1 MIQASNHIVNSS
13 PLGAG
18 GIIVI
23 ADDFTGAA
31 ELAGI
36 ALRYGLQLNVC
47 LQTNTIE
54 QLGKDGLVIN
64 TDSRSMQ
71 KQNALAITEHVFKQ
85 VAKHD
90 ALLVYKK
97 IDSVLRGYVI
107 DELKIQMQILGLQ
120 KAIIAPANPTLGRTV
135 EQGKYLINGAAITTT
150 GFVHDPEFPAKS
162 SLVKEMLQNEVDV
175 LEHSDTLPEYGIVV
189 AATSTNDDV
198 KAWANKIDKRYAL
211 AGAGDFF
218 MALLA
223 KQYQEVE
230 QEEAVLQKPFLY
242 VAGSAFETARA
253 RVQQWKQDA
262 INVITVQTN
271 FELIQVK
278 QDHYV
283 LAIQDNVV
291 GITASALREGMAIV
305 AKQLIAELAIQ
316 ELFIEGGS
324 TAASVL
330 ADLDVTVL
338 TPIHELSRGVVRM
351 KTNELFVTV
360 KPGSYE
366 LTKQILDLY
375 A

>member
-1 MIQASNHIVNSS
+1 MIQASKHIVNSS
-13 PLGAG
+13 PFEAE

-47 LQTNTIE
+47 LQTNTI
-54 QLGKDGLVIN
+54 QKLGKDGLVIN

-71 KQNALAITEHVFKQ
+71 KQNALAVTEHVFKQ

-90 ALLVYKK
+90 ASLVYKK

-120 KAIIAPANPTLGRTV
+120 KAIIAPANPTLGRTI
-135 EQGKYLINGAAITTT
+135 EQGKYLINGAAINTT
-150 GFVHDPEFPAKS
+150 GFANDPEFPATS

-230 QEEAVLQKPFLY
+230 QEEAVLQQPFLY

-278 QDHYV
+278 QDHFV

-305 AKQLIAELAIQ
+305 AKQLMAELGIQ

-330 ADLDVTVL
+330 AALDITVL
-338 TPIHELSRGVVRM
+338 TPINELSRGVVRM

-360 KPGSYE
+360 KPGSYALNE
-366 LTKQILDLY
+366 KIL
-375 A
+375 AHR

>member
-1 MIQASNHIVNSS
+1 M
-13 PLGAG
+13 
-18 GIIVI
+18 IIVI

-47 LQTNTIE
+47 LQTNAIE

-71 KQNALAITEHVFKQ
+71 KQNALAVTEHVFKQ
-85 VAKHD
+85 VAQQE
-90 ALLVYKK
+90 ASLVYKK
-97 IDSVLRGYVI
+97 IDSVLRGYVM
-107 DELKIQMQILGLQ
+107 DELNIQMKYLGLQ
-120 KAIIAPANPTLGRTV
+120 KAIIAPANPCLGRTI
-135 EQGKYLINGAAITTT
+135 EQGKYFINGEEIATT
-150 GFVHDPEFPAKS
+150 GFVNDPEFPTKS

-175 LEHSDTLPEYGIVV
+175 VEHSDTLSEYGIVV
-189 AATSTNDDV
+189 AATSTHNDV
-198 KAWANKIDKRYAL
+198 KAWVNKIDKRYAL

-223 KQYQEVE
+223 KQYQVVE
-230 QEEAVLQKPFLY
+230 QEEAVLQQPFLY

-253 RVQQWKQDA
+253 RVQQWKQAA
-262 INVITVQTN
+262 ISIRIVQTN

-278 QDHYV
+278 QQHFV

-291 GITASALREGMAIV
+291 GIAASGLRESMASV

-330 ADLDVTVL
+330 AALHINAL
-338 TPIHELSRGVVRM
+338 TPINELSRGVVRM

-366 LTKQILDLY
+366 LTKEILDLY